1 MGVPVKERW
10 TRWCKNYIKSYF
22 FVKKFWLRSECARG
36 WWILSRYCNYCW
48 DADVWIS
55 KVGHRGRGGGDKVHP
70 PLLVRNGA
78 WAFGC
83 SGGGFGIFGYIM
95 AQFISDTCAESRQ
108 EAADAVRAALSLML
122 GSHSGGRVTGAE
134 RASHW
139 SCPQHTTSFSQ

>member
-1 MGVPVKERW
+1 MQEGDGFYLVTVITAEMLMFESQKWVTE
-10 TRWCKNYIKSYF
+10 
-22 FVKKFWLRSECARG
+22 EG
-36 WWILSRYCNYCW
+36 
-48 DADVWIS
+48 
-55 KVGHRGRGGGDKVHP
+55 GRDKVHP
-70 PLLVRNGA
+70 PLLVRNGV

-95 AQFISDTCAESRQ
+95 AQFISDTCAESRH

>member
-1 MGVPVKERW
+1 MQEGDGFYLVTVITAEMLML
-10 TRWCKNYIKSYF
+10 NLKSGSQR
-22 FVKKFWLRSECARG
+22 K
-36 WWILSRYCNYCW
+36 
-48 DADVWIS
+48 
-55 KVGHRGRGGGDKVHP
+55 GGGDKVHP

-108 EAADAVRAALSLML
+108 EAADPVRAALSLML

>member
-1 MGVPVKERW
+1 MQESDGFYLITVITAEMLMFESQKWVTE
-10 TRWCKNYIKSYF
+10 
-22 FVKKFWLRSECARG
+22 EG
-36 WWILSRYCNYCW
+36 
-48 DADVWIS
+48 
-55 KVGHRGRGGGDKVHP
+55 GRDKVHP

-108 EAADAVRAALSLML
+108 EAADAVGAALSLML